1 MVNRKEL
8 NPEAGPLA
16 AFGARMRR
24 FREARGWTQDHFAT
38 LVGCTGR
45 HISALETARKSPT
58 LPFSRKVDLALGTL
72 NTADSF
78 EREWRE
84 IRHGSLLEGFPE
96 YLVHEGRAVE
106 IRLFESGLIPGL
118 LQTPEY
124 AQALEV
130 SNVKR
135 GSITA
140 EQAEERVTS
149 LIERQAALVR
159 SLPPLLFVVLDE
171 SCIRR
176 PIGGRTVMDRQLE
189 RLIGFAEETNTMLQ
203 IAPFAGGEERPF
215 NRAVNLL
222 TLPDRSVIS
231 YVESQ
236 THGHLD
242 RDIGSVA
249 PLLRAYHQMQAPA
262 LSQAASVD
270 MITQARKGTP

>member
-1 MVNRKEL
+1 
-8 NPEAGPLA
+8 
-16 AFGARMRR
+16 MRR

-45 HISALETARKSPT
+45 HISALETARKPPT
-58 LPFSRKVDLALGTL
+58 LPFSRKVDLALGTS

-96 YLVHEGRAVE
+96 YLAHEGRAVE

-124 AQALEV
+124 AEALEV

-140 EQAEERVTS
+140 EQAQERVTS

-159 SLPPLLFVVLDE
+159 TLPPLLFVVLDE

-176 PIGGRTVMDRQLE
+176 PIGGHAVMNRQLA
-189 RLIGFAEETNTMLQ
+189 RLAEFAEETNTVLQ
-203 IAPFAGGEERPF
+203 IAAFAGGEERPF

-222 TLPDRSVIS
+222 TLPDRSLIS

-236 THGHLD
+236 TQGHLD
-242 RDIGSVA
+242 RDITSVA

>member
-1 MVNRKEL
+1 MVNRKALE
-8 NPEAGPLA
+8 PEMSPGQ
-16 AFGARMRR
+16 AFGHRLRQARD
-24 FREARGWTQDHFAT
+24 ERGWTQT
-38 LVGCTGR
+38 ELGERMGCTGA
-45 HISALETARKSPT
+45 HVSAVETYRRPPT
-58 LPFSRKVDLALGTL
+58 QHFAMSADKALGTG
-72 NTADSF
+72 DKF
-78 EREWRE
+78 ERQARALENAV
-84 IRHGSLLEGFPE
+84 LLEGFPE
-96 YLVHEGRAVE
+96 YLAHEGRAVE

-118 LQTPEY
+118 LQTPAY
-124 AQALEV
+124 AEALEM

-140 EQAEERVTS
+140 EQAQERVTS

-159 SLPPLLFVVLDE
+159 PLPPLLFVVLDE

-176 PIGGRTVMDRQLE
+176 LIGGQPVMERQLAHLVE
-189 RLIGFAEETNTMLQ
+189 FAEQSNTVLQ
-203 IAPFAGGEERPF
+203 IAPFSGGEERPF

-242 RDIGSVA
+242 RDITSVA

-270 MITQARKGTP
+270 MIMQARKGTP